1 MQDWIPSS
9 SKSMPSLRDFVQSDI
24 NEFVSKSKLDTGS
37 IAKSHLGDLA
47 FLCLFAGRDF
57 HWLPVEADSF
67 EPLLRIGSL
76 LIQNSKG
83 LSMWHPLIA
92 TITVETC
99 GIQLRQGIFNTLLE
113 MLSRLSN
120 LMRPSEL
127 NSLILH
133 LLCHRD
139 ERQQFSKLVSWYLN
153 EEDCSLPD
161 LYEEMKINDISQ
173 FWRDGEQNAFVSA
186 MHVLIS
192 RMYRQRKLMT
202 KAIHEA
208 TLAEQLNSTWANRN
222 NLALC
227 QLREISTLKVGSDSM
242 WQLVR
247 QGNSNLSSND
257 KCKKAVKKALIRQTV
272 NGDPIRTECA
282 KRWRFTDAD
291 FESFIEKK
299 KFLIVDTDLAEAL
312 RMLGPKSKD
321 PLAVSFGL
329 EDDTCHVNE

>member
-1 MQDWIPSS
+1 MCSSDLFFASPIVKQVDVSRLCDRLQVVFPTMKQMPLLRRLANCERSMDRHLLNFLLPCFRSMQDWIPSS

-24 NEFVSKSKLDTGS
+24 NEFVSKSKLETS

-161 LYEEMKINDISQ
+161 LYEEKIG
-173 FWRDGEQNAFVSA
+173 RA
-186 MHVLIS
+186 HV
-192 RMYRQRKLMT
+192 
-202 KAIHEA
+202 
-208 TLAEQLNSTWANRN
+208 
-222 NLALC
+222 
-227 QLREISTLKVGSDSM
+227 
-242 WQLVR
+242 
-247 QGNSNLSSND
+247 
-257 KCKKAVKKALIRQTV
+257 
-272 NGDPIRTECA
+272 
-282 KRWRFTDAD
+282 
-291 FESFIEKK
+291 
-299 KFLIVDTDLAEAL
+299 
-312 RMLGPKSKD
+312 
-321 PLAVSFGL
+321 
-329 EDDTCHVNE
+329 